1 MAIVSSKADSSRP
14 AGTCGPNGATGLKA
28 AVIGV
33 GTMGRNH
40 ARVYAQLER
49 ATLVAVADTDP
60 EALDPIARAYKVQT
74 YRDYERMLD
83 EAKPDLVSVAVPTR
97 LHREVATTALE
108 RGVPVFLEKPIA
120 ATVEEGQKIVDC
132 ARSLRVKLGV
142 GHIERFNPAVIALK
156 KQLDAGQ
163 LGRIFQIHARRVG
176 PFPPRVED
184 VGVVIDLAT
193 HELNLLEYLTGSR
206 VESVYAVVE
215 REIHTRHEDLLTGIL
230 KFTDGAI
237 GILDINW
244 LTPTKIRE
252 LSLIGERGMFS
263 VNYLTQDLYFFE
275 NDYLNGNW
283 EGLAIMG
290 VSEGRKIRH
299 NIKRKEPL
307 VAEIESFVDA
317 VEQDTEPQIS
327 GEEAL
332 RAVLLANRLLESGR
346 EHRVIVV

>member
-1 MAIVSSKADSSRP
+1 MVLR
-14 AGTCGPNGATGLKA
+14 A

-40 ARVYAQLER
+40 ARVYAQLEH
-49 ATLVAVADTDP
+49 ATLVAAADADP
-60 EALDPIARAYKVQT
+60 KALEAIARTYKVPT
-74 YRDYERMLD
+74 YTDYEQMLD

-97 LHREVATTALE
+97 FHREVATTVLA
-108 RGVPVFLEKPIA
+108 RGVHVFLEKPIA
-120 ATVEEGQKIVDC
+120 STVKEGQKVVDC
-132 ARSLRVKLGV
+132 ARAAGVKFTV

-156 KQLDAGQ
+156 QQLDAGQ
-163 LGRIFQIHARRVG
+163 LGRVFQIHARRVG
-176 PFPPRVED
+176 PFPPRIED

-206 VESVYAVVE
+206 VESVYGQIE

-230 KFTDGAI
+230 KFTDGAV

-263 VNYLTQDLYFFE
+263 VNYLTQDLYFYE
-275 NDYLNGNW
+275 NDYFNGNW
-283 EGLAIMG
+283 EGFPIMG

-299 NIKRKEPL
+299 TIMRREPL
-307 VAEIESFVDA
+307 VAELESFVEA
-317 VEQDTEPQIS
+317 IKHNAEPHIS

-332 RAVLLANRLLESGR
+332 RAVWLAECLLESGQK
-346 EHRVIVV
+346 HKVVRV

>member
-1 MAIVSSKADSSRP
+1 MVLR
-14 AGTCGPNGATGLKA
+14 A

-33 GTMGRNH
+33 GMMGRNH
-40 ARVYAQLER
+40 ARVYAQMENV
-49 ATLVAVADTDP
+49 TLVAAADPDAT
-60 EALDPIARAYKVQT
+60 ALELIARTYKSRVYT
-74 YRDYERMLD
+74 DYIEMLD
-83 EAKPDLVSVAVPTR
+83 AEKPDLVSIAVPTR
-97 LHREVATTALE
+97 LHREVAIAVMR
-108 RGVPVFLEKPIA
+108 RGIHVFLEKPISA
-120 ATVEEGQKIVDC
+120 SVEEGQEIVDC
-132 ARSLRVKLGV
+132 VKQKGVKFAV
-142 GHIERFNPAVIALK
+142 GHIERFNPAIIELK

-193 HELNLLEYLTGSR
+193 HELNLLEYLTGSQ
-206 VESVYAVVE
+206 VESVYAEIE
-215 REIHTRHEDLLTGIL
+215 REIHAKHEDLLTGIL
-230 KFTDGAI
+230 KFKDGTV

-263 VNYLTQDLYFFE
+263 VNYLTQDLYFYE
-275 NDYLNGNW
+275 NDYLNGHW

-290 VSEGRKIRH
+290 VSEGRRIRH

-307 VAEIESFVDA
+307 VAELESFVEAIEHNTD
-317 VEQDTEPQIS
+317 PQIG

-332 RAVLLANRLLESGR
+332 RAVHLAQRLLESGQKH
-346 EHRVIVV
+346 EVVWV

>member
-1 MAIVSSKADSSRP
+1 MA
-14 AGTCGPNGATGLKA
+14 LKA

-40 ARVYAQLER
+40 ARVYAQLEH
-49 ATLVAVADTDP
+49 ATLVAAADTDP
-60 EALDPIARAYKVQT
+60 KALEAIARTYKVQT
-74 YRDYERMLD
+74 YTDYEQMLD

-97 LHREVATTALE
+97 FHREVATAVLK
-108 RGVPVFLEKPIA
+108 RGVHVFLEKPIA
-120 ATVEEGQKIVDC
+120 STVEEGQKIVDC
-132 ARSLRVKLGV
+132 SRAMGIKLAV

-156 KQLDAGQ
+156 EQLDAGQ

-176 PFPPRVED
+176 PFPPRIED

-193 HELNLLEYLTGSR
+193 HELNLLEYLTGSQ
-206 VESVYAVVE
+206 VQSVYAEIE
-215 REIHTRHEDLLTGIL
+215 REIHARHEDLLTGIL

-263 VNYLTQDLYFFE
+263 VNYLTQDLYFYE

-283 EGLAIMG
+283 EGFPIMG

-299 NIKRKEPL
+299 TIMRREPL
-307 VAEIESFVDA
+307 VAELESFA
-317 VEQDTEPQIS
+317 EAIKNNAEPQIS

-332 RAVLLANRLLESGR
+332 RAVFLAQRLLESGQKH
-346 EHRVIVV
+346 EVVRV

>member
-1 MAIVSSKADSSRP
+1 MA
-14 AGTCGPNGATGLKA
+14 LKA

-40 ARVYAQLER
+40 ARVYAQLEH
-49 ATLVAVADTDP
+49 ATLVAAADTDP
-60 EALDPIARAYKVQT
+60 KALEAIARTYKVQT
-74 YRDYERMLD
+74 YTDYEQMLD

-97 LHREVATTALE
+97 FHREVATVVLK
-108 RGVPVFLEKPIA
+108 RGVHVFLEKPIA
-120 ATVEEGQKIVDC
+120 STVEEGQKIVDC
-132 ARSLRVKLGV
+132 SRATGIKLAV

-156 KQLDAGQ
+156 EQLDAGQ

-176 PFPPRVED
+176 PFPPRIED

-193 HELNLLEYLTGSR
+193 HELNLLEYLTGSQ
-206 VESVYAVVE
+206 VQSVYAEIE
-215 REIHTRHEDLLTGIL
+215 REIHARHEDLLTGIL

-263 VNYLTQDLYFFE
+263 VNYLTQDLYFYE

-283 EGLAIMG
+283 EGFPIMG

-299 NIKRKEPL
+299 TIMRREPL
-307 VAEIESFVDA
+307 VAELESFA
-317 VEQDTEPQIS
+317 EAIKNNAEPQIS

-332 RAVLLANRLLESGR
+332 RAVFLAQRLLESGQKH
-346 EHRVIVV
+346 EVVRV

>member
-1 MAIVSSKADSSRP
+1 M
-14 AGTCGPNGATGLKA
+14 
-28 AVIGV
+28 
-33 GTMGRNH
+33 MGRNH
-40 ARVYAQLER
+40 ARVYAQMEQ
-49 ATLVAVADTDP
+49 APLVAVADPDP
-60 EALDPIARAYKVQT
+60 TALESIARTYKVHVYT
-74 YRDYERMLD
+74 DYREMLAL
-83 EAKPDLVSVAVPTR
+83 EKPDLVSVAVPTG
-97 LHREVATTALE
+97 LHREVATAATRL
-108 RGVPVFLEKPIA
+108 GVHVFIEKPLA
-120 ATVEEGQKIVDC
+120 ATVADGARIVES
-132 ARSLRVKLGV
+132 ARKAGVKLAV
-142 GHIERFNPAVIALK
+142 GHIERFNPAVLALK
-156 KQLDAGQ
+156 KELDAGQ

-176 PFPPRVED
+176 PFPPRIGD

-206 VESVYAVVE
+206 VMSVYADTE
-215 REIHTRHEDLLTGIL
+215 RKIHTAHEDLLTGIL
-230 KFTDGAI
+230 KFEDGTV

-263 VNYLTQDLYFFE
+263 VNYLTQDLFFYE

-283 EGLAIMG
+283 EGMALLG

-317 VEQDTEPQIS
+317 IQRDAQPQIG

-346 EHRVIVV
+346 KHRVVRV